1 MTTQSSSVRAEIVTE
16 EYSTLNPFTYTQG
29 AYSQPYKGIVHLSQR
44 HFLTISFGLNHNSMV
59 SLQDDPIWFSEGR
72 NCNRK
77 LAAFN

>member
-1 MTTQSSSVRAEIVTE
+1 MTTQFSSVRAEIVTE

-29 AYSQPYKGIVHLSQR
+29 ACSQSYKGIEHVNQS
-44 HFLTISFGLNHNSMV
+44 HFLTIRVGLNHNIMV

-77 LAAFN
+77 LAALN